1 MASVTPSEL
10 PSLVAETGYPVLE
23 EAYDRQPQFFPML
36 GEVRPADGADLTAPK
51 LGHRELINP
60 GMQRH
65 AEIEVGQELPAGNAF
80 EGYTVYTKI
89 RKYARRMDIPR
100 EMMEAANGRAQVIS
114 MVQRAAMSWGELAA
128 IQKDEFAAGMLQRGT
143 LTAGSLKYFDGSFAG
158 NADANPT
165 VIFNGLPFFDTL
177 HTITG
182 SASTYSNHT
191 ASSALTATNLDTVL
205 TTMRVTNAIDER
217 GEKIL
222 NEPNL
227 LVVPV
232 ALEGTARR
240 IMESELLAG
249 SGNNDT
255 NWLQGR
261 LTVIANPYLTDD
273 ADAWWVGHNSRG
285 LQFFDSGAPVL
296 ETQYDAR
303 TQTWCVTSTFYFGG
317 SVKDWRPWH
326 NCNKAAS

>member
-1 MASVTPSEL
+1 MATVTPSEL

-23 EAYDRQPQFFPML
+23 EAYDRQPHFYPML
-36 GEVRPADGADLTAPK
+36 GEVRPADGAELTAPK

-65 AEIEVGQELPAGNAF
+65 TEIEVGQEIPAGNTF

-89 RKYARRMDIPR
+89 RKFARSMAIPR
-100 EMMEAANGRAQVIS
+100 EMMESANGRAQVTS
-114 MVQRAAMSWGELAA
+114 LVAKAAKSWGELAA
-128 IQKDEFAAGMLQRGT
+128 IQKDERAAGMLQKGT
-143 LTAGSLKYFDGSFAG
+143 LTAGSALYFDGSFAG
-158 NADANPT
+158 NADANPKF
-165 VIFNGLPFFDTL
+165 IYNGQPLFDT
-177 HTITG
+177 TQSVSG
-182 SASTYSNHT
+182 STSTFANHT
-191 ASSALTATNLDTVL
+191 VSSALSATNLDTVL
-205 TTMRVTNAIDER
+205 ATMRVTNAIDER

-240 IMESELLAG
+240 IMESELLPGG
-249 SGNNDT
+249 SNNDK

-261 LTVIANPYLTDD
+261 LQVVANPYLTDD
-273 ADAWWVGHNSRG
+273 SDAWWVGHSDRG
-285 LQFFDSGAPVL
+285 LQFFDSGMPVL

-303 TQTWCVTSTFYFGG
+303 SQTWFVSSTFYFGA
-317 SVKDWRPWH
+317 SVKDWRPWYC
-326 NCNKAAS
+326 CNKAAS